1 MYRCLCCAQSFSSF
15 FLLGKINRWNC
26 KGPHMQSHTACALG
40 RMEDMRSRGGL
51 PNKKAV
57 QRSSAG
63 RWWDRNHL
71 QFTRSVTE
79 HNTMKPVPLTQ
90 MLKLVMPSF
99 CIKYEGICLI
109 LTIHSS
115 WHWHGIWQL
124 FMLVS
129 WLSWWRKTWFF
140 PSCMQYRWDSAKAA
154 PAANNST
161 LTAGV
166 TVNMWRTWLGCIYL
180 SSAAQ
185 LGLPLRWE
193 TA

>member
-1 MYRCLCCAQSFSSF
+1 MLCTILF
-15 FLLGKINRWNC
+15 FLFSFRKNQQMELQGSPHAEPHSMCTGQDGRHEIQRGVSKQKGCAKIQCW
-26 KGPHMQSHTACALG
+26 KM
-40 RMEDMRSRGGL
+40 MRQKPSSIHQKCYWAQHHETSAFDS
-51 PNKKAV
+51 NAKAGNAIILHKIW
-57 QRSSAG
+57 R
-63 RWWDRNHL
+63 HL
-71 QFTRSVTE
+71 FD
-79 HNTMKPVPLTQ
+79 PD
-90 MLKLVMPSF
+90 
-99 CIKYEGICLI
+99 
-109 LTIHSS
+109 HSS

-129 WLSWWRKTWFF
+129 WLSWWRKTCFF

-166 TVNMWRTWLGCIYL
+166 TVNMWRTCLGCIYL